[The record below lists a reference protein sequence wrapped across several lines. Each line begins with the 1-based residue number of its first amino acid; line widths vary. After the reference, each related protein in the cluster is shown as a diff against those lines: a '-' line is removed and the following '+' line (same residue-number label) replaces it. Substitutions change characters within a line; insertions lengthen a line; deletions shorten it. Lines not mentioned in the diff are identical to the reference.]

1 MRLGSEW
8 DTDEMVGWCPL
19 FLDGVTKITRNAIPH
34 ANICNEMPLVGIE
47 PETLTPIAHTP
58 TNLQNDNR
66 ETQQVLQ
73 N

>member
-1 MRLGSEW
+1 
-8 DTDEMVGWCPL
+8 
-19 FLDGVTKITRNAIPH
+19 
-34 ANICNEMPLVGIE
+34 MPLVGIE